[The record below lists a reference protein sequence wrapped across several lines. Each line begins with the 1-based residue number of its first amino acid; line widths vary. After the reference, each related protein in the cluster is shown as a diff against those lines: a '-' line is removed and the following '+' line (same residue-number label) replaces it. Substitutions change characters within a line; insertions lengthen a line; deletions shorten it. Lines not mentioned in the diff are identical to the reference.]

1 MTINICRDFTN
12 APGARHRIESEY
24 SGEQFRE
31 ELLEP
36 RYLEAIR
43 KNDTLTVE
51 LDGGY
56 GYATSFLEEAFGGL
70 ARKYDIDQVLKTI
83 KIISEDEPA
92 LNEDIERYIKNAR
105 NRKCG
110 KKQS

>member
-1 MTINICRDFTN
+1 MTINICNEFTN
-12 APGARHRIESEY
+12 APGARHRNESEY

-43 KNDTLTVE
+43 NNEILTVE

-70 ARKYDIDQVLKTI
+70 ARKYDINQVLKTI

-92 LNEDIERYIKNAR
+92 LHEDIERYIKNAR
-105 NRKCG
+105 DKKCG
-110 KKQS
+110 RK